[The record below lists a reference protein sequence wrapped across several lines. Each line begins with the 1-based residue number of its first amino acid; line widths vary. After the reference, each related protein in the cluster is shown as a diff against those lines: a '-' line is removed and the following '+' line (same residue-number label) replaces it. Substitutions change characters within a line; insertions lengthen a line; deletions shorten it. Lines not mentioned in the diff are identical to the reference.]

1 MSGRTGARF
10 SLALRI
16 AAGTLGAYGVTALV
30 TVAASRLLIRCSI
43 DAVEAVT
50 GVALAS
56 FALFAAVSMTVFHA
70 RSLGR
75 TCAALLALSVACT
88 AMIFL
93 LGFAS

>member
-1 MSGRTGARF
+1 MSGWTGARF

-16 AAGTLGAYGVTALV
+16 ATGTLGAYAVTALV
-30 TVAASRLLIRCSI
+30 TVALSRLLIRCGM

-50 GVALAS
+50 GVTLAS

-75 TCAALLALSVACT
+75 TFAVLLALSIACT